1 MKKIVASR
9 ARSLNFFF
17 SCHRRKVKCIGEGL
31 KPCKNC
37 VSAGLT
43 CTYNAIPQKK
53 GPKGSRAKVLSEL
66 RENQRQSQLAP
77 SSFDR
82 SFGARSLSP
91 AKAKTPGLLTIGL
104 IEACVDYY
112 FQNIYQTQPI
122 LHRQKVQQ
130 AIITMDHCVE
140 AYCKLS
146 ALCAFVLIQPH
157 LVLPPNVV
165 VRTESGAPSNF
176 QLSCMLLEEAIR
188 VRRNYDFIENPTLLT
203 IYTSFFIFECYFCMD
218 KQNAA
223 WVYLRQAMTLA
234 HILGMH
240 EEDTY
245 KSGDAI
251 ENSRKRRLF
260 WVLFIT
266 ER

>member
-1 MKKIVASR
+1 M
-9 ARSLNFFF
+9 
-17 SCHRRKVKCIGEGL
+17 

-37 VSAGLT
+37 ISAGLT

-66 RENQRQSQLAP
+66 RESQRQSQLAP
-77 SSFDR
+77 NSYDR
-82 SFGARSLSP
+82 GFGARSVSP
-91 AKAKTPGLLTIGL
+91 ARAKTPGLLSIGV

-122 LHRQKVQQ
+122 LHRQRVQH
-130 AIITMDHCVE
+130 AIMNMDQSTE
-140 AYCKLS
+140 SYCKLA

-157 LVLPPNVV
+157 MVLPPSVA
-165 VRTESGAPSNF
+165 VRQESGATSNI
-176 QLSCMLLEEAIR
+176 QLAYMLLEETIR
-188 VRRNYDFIENPTLLT
+188 VRRNYDFIENPTLLSV
-203 IYTSFFIFECYFCMD
+203 YTSFFIFECYFCID

-223 WVYLRQAMTLA
+223 WVYLRQALTLA
-234 HILGMH
+234 HIIGMH

-245 KSGDAI
+245 KSGDMI
-251 ENSRKRRLF
+251 ENSRMRRLF